1 MNACPNIAGREIK
14 RRKNFTYFGL
24 FITLLTI
31 ALIVYQQYE
40 GLLRALV
47 FIPSMS
53 MMIPLL
59 EVKSKTCIVNAFLG
73 LKNMGHKYEK
83 EKNEDFLKEQR
94 KESLKL
100 VVKGIFLSSLITI
113 LMMII

>member
-14 RRKNFTYFGL
+14 RRRNFTYFGL
-24 FITLLTI
+24 FLTLLTI

-47 FIPSMS
+47 FIPAMS

-59 EVKSKTCIVNAFLG
+59 EVRSKTCIVNAFLG

-83 EKNEDFLKEQR
+83 EKNEAFLKEQR

-100 VVKGIFLSSLITI
+100 VVKGIILSSLITI
-113 LMMII
+113 MMMII